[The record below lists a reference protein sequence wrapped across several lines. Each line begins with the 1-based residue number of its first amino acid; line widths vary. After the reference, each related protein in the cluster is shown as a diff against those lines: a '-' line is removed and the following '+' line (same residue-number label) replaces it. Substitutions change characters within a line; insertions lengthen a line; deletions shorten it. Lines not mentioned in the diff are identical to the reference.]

1 MTPPHRSTAP
11 PVPDPSPYEPTDSW
25 SRAQSLGFI
34 HYWNI
39 RTRTLSRPDPDII
52 YKRGPHK
59 SQRYLQVQTGGI
71 RTEDAAEYS
80 DDLEGSIEEMLIR
93 LDEFCAMMDMIRS
106 ETSLI
111 LEDRIPAIKFRVEEM
126 NKIYCRVEK
135 IEAFVKMVGY
145 HVSYMEE
152 EVIRAERDN
161 LSFPQAV
168 NRFLAGAPL
177 PSFLRK
183 NSKPHSAYQLPAL
196 YRTEDYFPASCK

>member
-93 LDEFCAMMDMIRS
+93 LDEFCAMMDM
-106 ETSLI
+106 
-111 LEDRIPAIKFRVEEM
+111 
-126 NKIYCRVEK
+126 
-135 IEAFVKMVGY
+135 AFVKMVGY